1 METLNINDLN
11 DNSVVKES
19 IFNLVSVLPMKFPE
33 LIPQKETSVVV
44 HESYHEMFFRFK
56 GQTMLDNF
64 IDRLEKYLD
73 LYVLFATREDNG
85 WKQNAVLYS
94 KPVTGKMFVVN
105 ITSFQYGVIDAMT
118 ILFFDSVE
126 VMYCYL
132 LKERNTK
139 TKLPY
144 EILEEESYI
153 NTLSH
158 FV

>member
-64 IDRLEKYLD
+64 IDRLEK
-73 LYVLFATREDNG
+73 
-85 WKQNAVLYS
+85 
-94 KPVTGKMFVVN
+94 
-105 ITSFQYGVIDAMT
+105 
-118 ILFFDSVE
+118 
-126 VMYCYL
+126 
-132 LKERNTK
+132 
-139 TKLPY
+139 
-144 EILEEESYI
+144 
-153 NTLSH
+153 
-158 FV
+158 